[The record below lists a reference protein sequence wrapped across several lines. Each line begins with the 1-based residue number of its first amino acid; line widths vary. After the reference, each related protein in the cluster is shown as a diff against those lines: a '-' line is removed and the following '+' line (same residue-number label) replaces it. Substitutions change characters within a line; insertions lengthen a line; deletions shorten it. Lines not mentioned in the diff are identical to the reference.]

1 MGSGTKSKGG
11 IDMGSPGYNEDDWEA
26 YRWCVRNNI
35 AIGPKAYTEKTWKI
49 DIINEGRTNTSPGTF
64 GKNEIW
70 QEIFKYC
77 KYYYDKHRK

>member
-35 AIGPKAYTEKTWKI
+35 AIAPKAYTEKNVENRYNKRRKNKHKSRNIWKKR
-49 DIINEGRTNTSPGTF
+49 NLARNF
-64 GKNEIW
+64 
-70 QEIFKYC
+70 
-77 KYYYDKHRK
+77 